1 VKERAGRAALPGM
14 SSDSSDSDETA
25 SRNSAGVDTHEFFLP
40 GAVATGAGVSALL
53 IHGLTGTPYEMRYL
67 GERLAARGVRVR
79 GVKLAGHAGTPEELG
94 AAGYDNWYES
104 VVAGLEELRQFGEPN
119 VVVGQS
125 AGAVLAAR
133 LAADQGE
140 AIAGLAMLA
149 PAFFLPT
156 STTIMLR
163 GMRGVLGSIVERIYL
178 LNPGG
183 SDIHDAAARSVH
195 PTCRLMPLSAPM
207 KLLDL
212 SAVVKPILARI
223 TQPALVM
230 HARRDH
236 TAPMRKNIDYVMRG
250 LGSREKRA
258 VELDE
263 SYHVITVDSEKERV
277 AGEVIEF
284 VERFRVAP
292 QKRAAG

>member
-1 VKERAGRAALPGM
+1 M
-14 SSDSSDSDETA
+14 SSDSEKARSS
-25 SRNSAGVDTHEFFLP
+25 SSAGVDTNEFFIP
-40 GAVATGAGVSALL
+40 GAPVAGVSALL

-67 GERLAARGVRVR
+67 GGRLAARGVRVR
-79 GVKLAGHAGTPEELG
+79 GVRLAGHAGTPEELG
-94 AAGYDNWYES
+94 TAGYDNWYES
-104 VVAGLEELRQFGEPN
+104 VVKGLEELRQFGEPN

-140 AIAGLAMLA
+140 AVAGLAMLA
-149 PAFFLPT
+149 PAFFLTAPAA
-156 STTIMLR
+156 IALRGLR
-163 GMRGVLGSIVERIYL
+163 GMLGSIADRIYL
-178 LNPGG
+178 LNPDG

-195 PTCRLMPLSAPM
+195 PTCRLIPLSAPL

-212 SAVVKPILARI
+212 CAVVKPMLARI

-230 HARRDH
+230 HSRSDH
-236 TAPMRKNIDYVMRG
+236 TCPMRKNVDYVMKH
-250 LGSREKRA
+250 LGTREKRA
-258 VELDE
+258 VELNE

>member
-1 VKERAGRAALPGM
+1 M
-14 SSDSSDSDETA
+14 SSDSSDSDEAA

-40 GAVATGAGVSALL
+40 GAGVSALL

-79 GVKLAGHAGTPEELG
+79 GVKLAGHGATPEELG

-104 VVAGLEELRQFGEPN
+104 VVNGLEELRQYGEPN
-119 VVVGQS
+119 VVVGLS

-140 AIAGLAMLA
+140 AVAGLAMLA
-149 PAFFLPT
+149 PGFFLPT

-163 GMRGVLGSIVERIYL
+163 GVRGILGSLVDRIYL

-183 SDIHDAAARSVH
+183 SDIHDAAARSIH
-195 PTCRLMPLSAPM
+195 PNCRLMPLSAPM

-212 SAVVKPILARI
+212 SAMVKPMLARI

-236 TAPMRKNIDYVMRG
+236 TCPMRKNVGYVMKH
-250 LGSREKRA
+250 LGGAEKRA
-258 VELDE
+258 VELEE

-277 AGEVIEF
+277 AAEVSEF